1 MGIFMIKIMLV
12 DDHDL
17 VRTGVRRLLEDN
29 PDLEI
34 VGEASSGE
42 EAINQV
48 RELAPDV
55 VLMDL
60 NMPGIGGLETTKKI
74 KHLTPNIKIIIVTM
88 VEDTMFPQR
97 LLKAGASG
105 YLTKGASAEEIMRA
119 IRDAMVNKRYI
130 SPELAM
136 KMATAGDDD
145 KSPFDELSER
155 ELQVLM
161 MLLEGQRVT
170 DISNKLFLSPKTIST
185 YRARLHEKLNVK
197 TDIELTRLAIEHGII
212 EGNPKH

>member
-1 MGIFMIKIMLV
+1 MVKIMLV

-34 VGEASSGE
+34 VGEACSGE
-42 EAINQV
+42 EAVNLV
-48 RELAPDV
+48 RELNPDI

-60 NMPGIGGLETTKKI
+60 NMPGIGGLEATKKL
-74 KHLTPNIKIIIVTM
+74 KHLVPQVRIIIVTM
-88 VEDTMFPQR
+88 VDDTMFPQR

-105 YLTKGASAEEIMRA
+105 YLTKGAKTEEIMRA
-119 IRDAMVNKRYI
+119 IRDVMVNKRYI
-130 SPELAM
+130 SPDLALR
-136 KMATAGDDD
+136 MATDVDDN
-145 KSPFDELSER
+145 KSPFAGLSER

-161 MLLEGQRVT
+161 MLMEGQRVSE
-170 DISNKLFLSPKTIST
+170 ISNSLFLSPKTIST
-185 YRARLHEKLNVK
+185 YRARLHEKLGVK

-212 EGNPKH
+212 SGNPKH

>member
-1 MGIFMIKIMLV
+1 
-12 DDHDL
+12 
-17 VRTGVRRLLEDN
+17 
-29 PDLEI
+29 
-34 VGEASSGE
+34 
-42 EAINQV
+42 
-48 RELAPDV
+48 
-55 VLMDL
+55 
-60 NMPGIGGLETTKKI
+60 
-74 KHLTPNIKIIIVTM
+74 
-88 VEDTMFPQR
+88 
-97 LLKAGASG
+97 
-105 YLTKGASAEEIMRA
+105 MRA

-145 KSPFDELSER
+145 KSPFNELSER

-212 EGNPKH
+212 EGNPKL

>member
-1 MGIFMIKIMLV
+1 MIKIMLV

-42 EAINQV
+42 EAITLV
-48 RELAPDV
+48 KELSPDI

-60 NMPGIGGLETTKKI
+60 NMPGVGGLEATKKI
-74 KHLTPNIKIIIVTM
+74 KHLTPKVRIIIVTM
-88 VEDTMFPQR
+88 VDDIMFPQR

-105 YLTKGASAEEIMRA
+105 YLTKGASADEIMRA
-119 IRDAMVNKRYI
+119 IRDAMVNKRFI
-130 SPELAM
+130 SPDLAM
-136 KMATAGDDD
+136 KMATASDDD

-185 YRARLHEKLNVK
+185 YRSRLHEKLNVK
-197 TDIELTRLAIEHGII
+197 TDIELTRLAIEYGII
-212 EGNPKH
+212 AGNPH

>member
-1 MGIFMIKIMLV
+1 MIKIMLV

-34 VGEASSGE
+34 VGEACSGE
-42 EAINQV
+42 EAISV
-48 RELAPDV
+48 IKEMKPDV

-74 KHLTPNIKIIIVTM
+74 KHLMPNVRVIVVTM
-88 VEDTMFPQR
+88 VDDTMFPQR

-105 YLTKGASAEEIMRA
+105 YLTKGAKSEEIMRA

-130 SPELAM
+130 SPDLAL
-136 KMATAGDDD
+136 KMATASDED

-170 DISNKLFLSPKTIST
+170 EISNKLFLSPKTIST

-212 EGNPKH
+212 AGNPKL

>member
-1 MGIFMIKIMLV
+1 MIKIMLV
-12 DDHDL
+12 DDHEL

-42 EAINQV
+42 EAISHIK
-48 RELAPDV
+48 ELNPDV

-74 KHLTPNIKIIIVTM
+74 KHFAPHIRIIIVTM
-88 VEDTMFPQR
+88 VDDTMFPQR

-105 YLTKGASAEEIMRA
+105 YLTKGAKSEEIMRA
-119 IRDAMVNKRYI
+119 IRDVMVNKRYI
-130 SPELAM
+130 SPELAL
-136 KMATAGDDD
+136 KMATASDDD
-145 KSPFDELSER
+145 KSPFDGLSER

-161 MLLEGQRVT
+161 MLMDGQRVT
-170 DISNKLFLSPKTIST
+170 DISSKLFISPKTVST
-185 YRARLHEKLNVK
+185 YRSRLHEKLDVK
-197 TDIELTRLAIEHGII
+197 TDIELTRLAIEYGII
-212 EGNPKH
+212 AGNPKL

>member
-1 MGIFMIKIMLV
+1 MTKIMLV

-34 VGEASSGE
+34 VGEACSGE
-42 EAINQV
+42 EAISLV
-48 RELAPDV
+48 RELNPDV

-60 NMPGIGGLETTKKI
+60 NMPGIGGLEATKKI
-74 KHLTPNIKIIIVTM
+74 KHLSPQVRIIIVTM
-88 VEDTMFPQR
+88 VDDTMFPQR

-105 YLTKGASAEEIMRA
+105 YLTKGAKTEEIMRA
-119 IRDAMVNKRYI
+119 IRDVMVNKRYV
-130 SPELAM
+130 SPDLALR
-136 KMATAGDDD
+136 MATAVDDN
-145 KSPFDELSER
+145 KSPFAGLSER

-161 MLLEGQRVT
+161 MLMEGQRVSE
-170 DISNKLFLSPKTIST
+170 ISNSLFLSPKTIST
-185 YRARLHEKLNVK
+185 YRARLHEKVGVK

-212 EGNPKH
+212 SGNPKH

>member
-1 MGIFMIKIMLV
+1 MLV

-29 PDLEI
+29 PDLDI
-34 VGEASSGE
+34 VGEACSGE
-42 EAINQV
+42 EAISLIKDLN
-48 RELAPDV
+48 PDV

-74 KHLTPNIKIIIVTM
+74 KHLTPKVRIIIVTM
-88 VEDTMFPQR
+88 VDDTMFPQR

-105 YLTKGASAEEIMRA
+105 YLTKGAKSDEIMRA
-119 IRDAMVNKRYI
+119 IRDVMVNKRYI

-136 KMATAGDDD
+136 KMATSVDED

-212 EGNPKH
+212 AGNPKH

>member
-1 MGIFMIKIMLV
+1 MLV

-34 VGEASSGE
+34 VGEACSGE
-42 EAINQV
+42 EAISLVKDFN
-48 RELAPDV
+48 PDV
-55 VLMDL
+55 VLLDL
-60 NMPGIGGLETTKKI
+60 NMPGIGGLETTKKL
-74 KHLTPNIKIIIVTM
+74 KHLTPNVRIIIVTM
-88 VEDTMFPQR
+88 VDDTMFPQR

-105 YLTKGASAEEIMRA
+105 YLTKGAKTDEIMRA
-119 IRDAMVNKRYI
+119 IRDVMVNKRYI
-130 SPELAM
+130 SPELAL
-136 KMATAGDDD
+136 KMATAGEED

-161 MLLEGQRVT
+161 MLMEGQRAT
-170 DISNKLFLSPKTIST
+170 EISTKLYISPKTVST
-185 YRARLHEKLNVK
+185 YRSRLHEKLGVK

-212 EGNPKH
+212 SGNPKH

>member
-1 MGIFMIKIMLV
+1 MIKIMLV

-29 PDLEI
+29 ADLDI
-34 VGEASSGE
+34 VGEACSGE
-42 EAINQV
+42 EAITLAK
-48 RELAPDV
+48 ELNPDV

-60 NMPGIGGLETTKKI
+60 NMPGIGGMEATKKL
-74 KHLTPNIKIIIVTM
+74 KHLIPQVRIIIVTM

-105 YLTKGASAEEIMRA
+105 YLTKGAKTEEIMRA
-119 IRDAMVNKRYI
+119 IRDVMVNKRYI
-130 SPELAM
+130 SPELAL
-136 KMATAGDDD
+136 KMATNVDDD

-161 MLLEGQRVT
+161 MLLEGQRVSE
-170 DISNKLFLSPKTIST
+170 ISNKLFLSPKTIST
-185 YRARLHEKLNVK
+185 YRARLHEKLDVK

-212 EGNPKH
+212 PGTPKL

>member
-1 MGIFMIKIMLV
+1 MLV
-12 DDHDL
+12 DDHEL

-34 VGEASSGE
+34 VGEACSGE
-42 EAINQV
+42 EAISLV
-48 RELAPDV
+48 KGLAPDV

-60 NMPGIGGLETTKKI
+60 NMPGIGGLEATKKL
-74 KHLTPNIKIIIVTM
+74 KHLTPNIRIIIVTM
-88 VEDTMFPQR
+88 VDDTLFPQR

-105 YLTKGASAEEIMRA
+105 YLTKGAKTDEIMQA
-119 IRDAMVNKRYI
+119 IRSVMVNKRYI
-130 SPELAM
+130 SPDLALR
-136 KMATAGDDD
+136 MATSVDDD
-145 KSPFDELSER
+145 KSPFDDLSER

-170 DISNKLFLSPKTIST
+170 EISNSLFLSPKTIST
-185 YRARLHEKLNVK
+185 YRARLHEKLDVK

-212 EGNPKH
+212 SGNPKH

>member
-1 MGIFMIKIMLV
+1 MIKIMLV
-12 DDHDL
+12 DDHEL

-29 PDLEI
+29 PELEI
-34 VGEASSGE
+34 VGEACSGE
-42 EAINQV
+42 EAISLV
-48 RELAPDV
+48 RELKPDV

-60 NMPGIGGLETTKKI
+60 NMPGIGGLETTRKI
-74 KHLTPNIKIIIVTM
+74 KHLTPNVRIIIVTM
-88 VEDTMFPQR
+88 VDDTLFPQR

-105 YLTKGASAEEIMRA
+105 YLTKGAKTDEIMRA
-119 IRDAMVNKRYI
+119 IRDVMVNKRYI
-130 SPELAM
+130 SPDLAL
-136 KMATAGDDD
+136 KMATSVDED

-170 DISNKLFLSPKTIST
+170 EISSKLFLSPKTIST

-212 EGNPKH
+212 PGNPKS

>member
-1 MGIFMIKIMLV
+1 MIKIMLV
-12 DDHDL
+12 DDHEL

-29 PDLEI
+29 RELDI
-34 VGEASSGE
+34 VGEACSGE
-42 EAINQV
+42 EAMSLIRDLN
-48 RELAPDV
+48 PDV

-60 NMPGIGGLETTKKI
+60 NMPGIGGLETTRKI
-74 KHLTPNIKIIIVTM
+74 KHLMPHIRIIIVTM
-88 VEDTMFPQR
+88 VDDTLYPQR

-105 YLTKGASAEEIMRA
+105 YLTKGAKTDEIMRA
-119 IRDAMVNKRYI
+119 IRDVMLNKRYI
-130 SPELAM
+130 SPELAL
-136 KMATAGDDD
+136 KMATAVDDGD

-155 ELQVLM
+155 ELQVLL

-170 DISNKLFLSPKTIST
+170 EISNRLFLSPKTIST

-212 EGNPKH
+212 SGNPKL

>member
-1 MGIFMIKIMLV
+1 MIKIMLV
-12 DDHDL
+12 DDHEL

-42 EAINQV
+42 EAISHIK
-48 RELAPDV
+48 ELNPDV

-74 KHLTPNIKIIIVTM
+74 KHFAPHIRIIIVTM
-88 VEDTMFPQR
+88 VDDTMFPQR

-105 YLTKGASAEEIMRA
+105 YLTKGAKSEEIMRA
-119 IRDAMVNKRYI
+119 IRDVMVNKRYI
-130 SPELAM
+130 SPELAL
-136 KMATAGDDD
+136 KMATASDDD
-145 KSPFDELSER
+145 KSPFDGLSER

-161 MLLEGQRVT
+161 MLMDGQRVT
-170 DISNKLFLSPKTIST
+170 DISNKLFISPKTVST
-185 YRARLHEKLNVK
+185 YRSRLHEKLDVK
-197 TDIELTRLAIEHGII
+197 TDIELTRLAIEYGII
-212 EGNPKH
+212 AGNPKL

>member
-1 MGIFMIKIMLV
+1 MLV

-34 VGEASSGE
+34 VGEACSGE
-42 EAINQV
+42 EAISLV
-48 RELAPDV
+48 RELNPDV

-60 NMPGIGGLETTKKI
+60 NMPGIGGLEATKKI
-74 KHLTPNIKIIIVTM
+74 KHLSPQVRIIIVTM
-88 VEDTMFPQR
+88 VDDTMFPQR

-105 YLTKGASAEEIMRA
+105 YLTKGAKTEEIMRA
-119 IRDAMVNKRYI
+119 IRDVMVNKRYV
-130 SPELAM
+130 SPDLALR
-136 KMATAGDDD
+136 MATAVDDN
-145 KSPFDELSER
+145 KSPFAGLSER

-161 MLLEGQRVT
+161 MLMEGQRVSE
-170 DISNKLFLSPKTIST
+170 ISNSLFLSPKTIST
-185 YRARLHEKLNVK
+185 YRARLHEKVGVK

-212 EGNPKH
+212 SGNPKH

>member
-1 MGIFMIKIMLV
+1 MIKIMLV
-12 DDHDL
+12 DDHEL

-29 PDLEI
+29 IDIKI

-42 EAINQV
+42 EAITQV
-48 RELAPDV
+48 KELKPDV
-55 VLMDL
+55 ILMDL
-60 NMPGIGGLETTKKI
+60 NMPGIGGMETTKKI
-74 KHLTPNIKIIIVTM
+74 KHFTPDVKIIIVTM

-105 YLTKGASAEEIMRA
+105 YLTKGASSSEIMRA
-119 IRDAMVNKRYI
+119 IKDVMLNKRYI

-136 KMATAGDDD
+136 KMATDVDGD

-161 MLLEGQRVT
+161 MLMEGQRVSE
-170 DISNKLFLSPKTIST
+170 ISTKLFISPKTVST
-185 YRARLHEKLNVK
+185 YRSRLHEKLGVK

-212 EGNPKH
+212 SGNPKL

>member
-1 MGIFMIKIMLV
+1 MIKIMLV

-17 VRTGVRRLLEDN
+17 VRMGVRRLLEDN
-29 PDLEI
+29 SDLDI
-34 VGEASSGE
+34 VGEACNGE
-42 EAINQV
+42 DAIGMVKDLN
-48 RELAPDV
+48 PDI
-55 VLMDL
+55 VLLDL

-74 KHLTPNIKIIIVTM
+74 KHLTPNVRVIIVTM
-88 VEDTMFPQR
+88 VDDIMFPQR

-105 YLTKGASAEEIMRA
+105 YLTKGASSDEIMRA

-130 SPELAM
+130 SPDLAM
-136 KMATAGDDD
+136 KMATASDDD
-145 KSPFDELSER
+145 KSPFDDLSER

-170 DISNKLFLSPKTIST
+170 DISNKLFLSPKTVST
-185 YRARLHEKLNVK
+185 YRSRLHEKLSVK

-212 EGNPKH
+212 AGNPKL

>member
-1 MGIFMIKIMLV
+1 MGKIMTKIMLV

-34 VGEASSGE
+34 VGEACSGE
-42 EAINQV
+42 EAISLV
-48 RELAPDV
+48 RELNPDV

-60 NMPGIGGLETTKKI
+60 NMPGIGGLEATKKI
-74 KHLTPNIKIIIVTM
+74 KHLSPQVRIIIVTM
-88 VEDTMFPQR
+88 VDDTMFPQR

-105 YLTKGASAEEIMRA
+105 YLTKGAKTEEIMRA
-119 IRDAMVNKRYI
+119 IRDVMVNKRYV
-130 SPELAM
+130 SPDLALR
-136 KMATAGDDD
+136 MATAVDDN
-145 KSPFDELSER
+145 KSPFAGLSER

-161 MLLEGQRVT
+161 MLMEGQRVSE
-170 DISNKLFLSPKTIST
+170 ISNSLFLSPKTIST
-185 YRARLHEKLNVK
+185 YRARLHEKVGVK

-212 EGNPKH
+212 SGNPKH